1 MPSLSNNSV
10 SVRGRPP
17 SYQRDQVDNEAAPAS
32 SGMRMRQRG
41 RQSET
46 RGLTLG
52 SVLSAGQTRSQARR
66 AANSRTR
73 LRSVSSVQRNKGDF
87 RFSMARSVHLGTSR
101 AKSRH
106 GPSARAVIRITVLK
120 KKFVALSG
128 MVSLHANPVN
138 PPHHYI
144 SRPALGQRTEDR
156 YHTRGHARPSR
167 TALHPLRT
175 RVKGA
180 KEHALAQIG
189 GYLNHSGGSSPGC
202 SGSSRSSASATAC
215 NVRRN
220 TVFQGSSATSVVLA
234 TKAGFV
240 AIILSKM
247 AC

>member
-1 MPSLSNNSV
+1 MPRLLKNSV

-32 SGMRMRQRG
+32 RGLRMRPRG

-52 SVLSAGQTRSQARR
+52 CVLSAGHTRSQARR

-120 KKFVALSG
+120 RIFVT
-128 MVSLHANPVN
+128 
-138 PPHHYI
+138 
-144 SRPALGQRTEDR
+144 ALG
-156 YHTRGHARPSR
+156 
-167 TALHPLRT
+167 
-175 RVKGA
+175 
-180 KEHALAQIG
+180 
-189 GYLNHSGGSSPGC
+189 
-202 SGSSRSSASATAC
+202 
-215 NVRRN
+215 
-220 TVFQGSSATSVVLA
+220 
-234 TKAGFV
+234 
-240 AIILSKM
+240 
-247 AC
+247 

>member
-1 MPSLSNNSV
+1 MPRLSKNSV
-10 SVRGRPP
+10 SVRGPPP
-17 SYQRDQVDNEAAPAS
+17 SYQRDQVDSEAAPAS

-46 RGLTLG
+46 RGLTL
-52 SVLSAGQTRSQARR
+52 SAVLSTGETRSQARS
-66 AANSRTR
+66 AANSRTC
-73 LRSVSSVQRNKGDF
+73 LRSISSVQRNKGDF

-156 YHTRGHARPSR
+156 YILAARSVVATLFAPVTGLRALKGMLPLTACRRGGGRLASR
-167 TALHPLRT
+167 RT
-175 RVKGA
+175 R
-180 KEHALAQIG
+180 
-189 GYLNHSGGSSPGC
+189 
-202 SGSSRSSASATAC
+202 R
-215 NVRRN
+215 
-220 TVFQGSSATSVVLA
+220 
-234 TKAGFV
+234 
-240 AIILSKM
+240 
-247 AC
+247 